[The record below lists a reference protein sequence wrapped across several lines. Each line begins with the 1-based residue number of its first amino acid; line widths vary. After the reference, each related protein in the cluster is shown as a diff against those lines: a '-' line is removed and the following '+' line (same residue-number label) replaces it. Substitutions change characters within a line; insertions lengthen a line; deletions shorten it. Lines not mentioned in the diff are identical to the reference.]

1 MMPGTSRQLGT
12 SNGGPEWDTL
22 MEVHHEPIEKNYKL
36 LEEIGKG
43 QFAIV
48 RKCMEI
54 KTGDFYA
61 AKIMRKRRVARGVAA
76 ADIAREAG
84 LLARLRHP
92 NIVSL
97 HKVVDTGT
105 TVVLLLELIS
115 GGELFH
121 WVPSGEL
128 EAAHV
133 VRQVL
138 MALSHLHSHQVAHL
152 DIKPENIL
160 LSTPPPMPS
169 IKLIDLGLS
178 HRLVPGSE
186 HRALF
191 GTPEFVAPEIVN
203 YEPLSLGTDLWAVGV
218 LTYILLSG
226 ASPFLGE
233 DKQETYA
240 NVAACQ
246 YQFDNEYFSTVS
258 EIAKDFIRSLL
269 IKDPKERG
277 TAESCLKHPWIL
289 TESEASQGLGG
300 AMISAVKRGCVEAV
314 SQLLLQGAP
323 LNVKDSK
330 EDTLLHIACETGD
343 EGMVT
348 FLIENGID
356 LDTPNKKGLT
366 PLHVAARYGFINLV
380 RHLCLAGCD
389 VDKTNRGIRAD
400 VTAIKYGHPDIASL
414 LDKLRNPIQRENYIK
429 QLQPTHRPI
438 DRLHIRLLGHCA
450 SGKSSLINS
459 LKSGIFSFG
468 FFRRSRSQNYTA
480 KREPS
485 IELDVT
491 SKHGSL
497 SFEYSDSEY
506 EGTQGVEW
514 SRGNVGGECIFW
526 ELCGR
531 EEFLASYHYVLTF
544 QQPAV
549 HLITVSLREPLTVQL
564 QQVKFWLRFIS
575 DRIASTN
582 FGFGGKY
589 NDLKVI
595 LVGTYAPEPLAPNSN
610 SGSLLAPLLPFL
622 KEFTPILGD
631 EPQMVAVDATNPS
644 SPGLKLLRSYLN
656 NARMEFLEEGPEVAE
671 SILRRD
677 TPRAAAS
684 YVPLTNLDKQS
695 ALVWTGLAESWR
707 SYVQSLEV
715 PPVMLTQ
722 EEFLKEVRKIN
733 PLVSLEHCRHLG
745 LQLQNLGECMLLPGN
760 LIVLSPEWFW
770 QDVINWQLSL
780 EQRGRL
786 GGRTTGVYA
795 LEDFQARCPC
805 PAGQA
810 LQALQAVNLCVPCEV
825 DDDEVEYEIP
835 CLNLVERLPGLWEP
849 WKPCSN
855 VLPHTGLRLCPSEA
869 PLYHLIAVFPHLQA
883 QLRKITQTWDPS
895 NSDLYQWW
903 RGSKLCIGPCESII
917 TFEEEEQSC
926 IEIRVRG
933 PRGTSAQC
941 FALFSIILDAI
952 ETTIELVAPGMLLE
966 RYWLSPSQLREYDEI
981 IYSWEPT
988 SIISALIDKGLEE
1001 ATLKNPLNSREESIW
1016 EIVGCGLPLIENCLP
1031 GPKQPIKQI
1040 KAAVQRRLAQM
1051 LDPPDR
1057 HGRDW
1062 CLLAV
1067 RLGLGDRVAQLDS
1080 TVDSPTLRLINTA
1093 GADCTVGSLI
1103 QQLRALDREDAVH
1116 LLLSYTPTY
1125 ILSTTTDSE
1134 TGSNLSR

>member
-1 MMPGTSRQLGT
+1 MMPGTSRQLET
-12 SNGGPEWDTL
+12 SNGNSEWENL
-22 MEVHHEPIEKNYKL
+22 MEVHHEPIEKNYQL

-48 RKCMEI
+48 RKCKEI
-54 KTGDFYA
+54 KTGSLYA

-97 HKVVDTGT
+97 YKVIDTGT
-105 TVVLLLELIS
+105 TVVLLLELIT

-121 WVPSGEL
+121 WTPSGEV

-160 LSTPPPMPS
+160 LSTPPPMPN

-203 YEPLSLGTDLWAVGV
+203 YEPLCLGTDLWAVGV

-246 YQFDNEYFSTVS
+246 YQFDNEYFNNVS

-277 TAESCLKHPWIL
+277 NAESCLKHPWIL
-289 TESEASQGLGG
+289 TESEAPQGLGG

-330 EDTLLHIACETGD
+330 EDTLLHIACEAGD
-343 EGMVT
+343 EGMT
-348 FLIENGID
+348 TLLIESGID
-356 LDTPNKKGLT
+356 LDTPNKQGLT
-366 PLHVAARYGFINLV
+366 ALHVAARYGHINLV

-400 VTAIKYGHPDIASL
+400 VTAIKYGYPDIANL
-414 LDKLRNPIQRENYIK
+414 LDKLRNPNQRENYIR

-450 SGKSSLINS
+450 SGKSSLISS

-468 FFRRSRSQNYTA
+468 FFRRSRSQNYSA

-497 SFEYSDSEY
+497 SFEYSDNEY

-514 SRGNVGGECIFW
+514 SRGNVGGECVFW

-564 QQVKFWLRFIS
+564 QQIKFWLQFIL
-575 DRIASTN
+575 DRINPSN
-582 FGFGGKY
+582 VGFGGKC
-589 NDLKVI
+589 NDVKVI

-610 SGSLLAPLLPFL
+610 GGNLLAPLLPFL
-622 KEFTPILGD
+622 KDFTSILGE
-631 EPQMVAVDATNPS
+631 EPQMVALDATNPS

-656 NARMEFLEEGPEVAE
+656 NARMEFLE
-671 SILRRD
+671 
-677 TPRAAAS
+677 
-684 YVPLTNLDKQS
+684 S
-695 ALVWTGLAESWR
+695 ALVWTGLAEAWR

-715 PPVMLTQ
+715 PPLMLTQ
-722 EEFLKEVRKIN
+722 EEFLNEVRKIN
-733 PLVSLEHCRHLG
+733 PLVCLEHCRHLG
-745 LQLQNLGECMLLPGN
+745 LQLQNLGECILLPGN

-770 QDVINWQLSL
+770 QDVLNWQLSPD
-780 EQRGRL
+780 QRGRL
-786 GGRTTGVYA
+786 GGRTTGVYTI
-795 LEDFQARCPC
+795 EDFQARCPC
-805 PAGQA
+805 PAAQA

-855 VLPHTGLRLCPSEA
+855 ASPHAGLRLCPEEA
-869 PLYHLIAVFPHLQA
+869 PLYHLTAIFTHLQA
-883 QLRKITQTWDPS
+883 QLRKITQTWDPT

-903 RGSKLCIGPCESII
+903 RGSKLCLGPCESII
-917 TFEEEEQSC
+917 TFEEEEHSC
-926 IEIRVRG
+926 VEIQVRG
-933 PRGTSAQC
+933 PRASSAQC
-941 FALFSIILDAI
+941 FALLSVILDAMD
-952 ETTIELVAPGMLLE
+952 TTIELVAPGMLLE
-966 RYWLSPSQLREYDEI
+966 RHWLSPSQLREYDEVI
-981 IYSWEPT
+981 HSWAPAT
-988 SIISALIDKGLEE
+988 VISALIDKGLEE
-1001 ATLKNPLNSREESIW
+1001 ATLKNPLNDRQETVW
-1016 EIVGCGLPLIENCLP
+1016 EIVGCGLPLMENCVP
-1031 GPKQPIKQI
+1031 GPKQPVKYIKP
-1040 KAAVQRRLAQM
+1040 AVQRRLAQM
-1051 LDPPDR
+1051 LDPPDH

-1080 TVDSPTLRLINTA
+1080 TVDSPTLRLLNCA
-1093 GADCTVGSLI
+1093 GAECTVGSLV

-1116 LLLSYTPTY
+1116 LLLTYTPTY
-1125 ILSTTTDSE
+1125 VMLMSVDSE

>member
-1 MMPGTSRQLGT
+1 MMPGMPNNSRQLVT
-12 SNGGPEWDTL
+12 SNGGSEWDSL
-22 MEVHHEPIEKNYKL
+22 MEVHHEPIEKNYEL

-48 RKCMEI
+48 RKCVEI
-54 KTGDFYA
+54 KTGALYA

-97 HKVVDTGT
+97 HKVIDTGT

-121 WVPSGEL
+121 WTPSGEVD
-128 EAAHV
+128 AAHV

-160 LSTPPPMPS
+160 LSSPPPMPS

-246 YQFDNEYFSTVS
+246 YQFDNEYFSNVS

-277 TAESCLKHPWIL
+277 SAESCLKHPWIL
-289 TESEASQGLGG
+289 TESEASNGLGG

-323 LNVKDSK
+323 LNMKDSK
-330 EDTLLHIACETGD
+330 EDTLLHLACEAGD

-348 FLIENGID
+348 LLIENGID

-366 PLHVAARYGFINLV
+366 PLHVAARHGNINVV

-400 VTAIKYGHPDIASL
+400 VTAIKYGYPDIANL
-414 LDKLRNPIQRENYIK
+414 LDKLRIPSQRENYIR

-438 DRLHIRLLGHCA
+438 DRLHVRLLGHCA
-450 SGKSSLINS
+450 SGKSSLISS

-468 FFRRSRSQNYTA
+468 FFRRSRSQNYST
-480 KREPS
+480 KNNFIQRDPS

-514 SRGNVGGECIFW
+514 SRGNVGGECVFW

-531 EEFLASYHYVLTF
+531 EEYLASYHYVLTF

-564 QQVKFWLRFIS
+564 QQIKFWLRFIV
-575 DRIASTN
+575 DRIAPN
-582 FGFGGKY
+582 NIGFAGKCS
-589 NDLKVI
+589 DIKVI
-595 LVGTYAPEPLAPNSN
+595 LVGTYAPEPLAPNS
-610 SGSLLAPLLPFL
+610 SGGSLLAPLLPFL
-622 KEFTPILGD
+622 KDFTLILGD

-656 NARMEFLEEGPEVAE
+656 NARMEFLE
-671 SILRRD
+671 
-677 TPRAAAS
+677 
-684 YVPLTNLDKQS
+684 S

-707 SYVQSLEV
+707 TYVQSLEV

-722 EEFLKEVRKIN
+722 DEFLNEIRKIN
-733 PLVSLEHCRHLG
+733 PLVCLEHSKQLG
-745 LQLQNLGECMLLPGN
+745 LQLQNLGECLLLPGD

-770 QDVINWQLSL
+770 QDVINWQLCL
-780 EQRGRL
+780 DLRGRF
-786 GGRTTGVYA
+786 GGRTTGVYT

-805 PAGQA
+805 PASQA

-825 DDDEVEYEIP
+825 DDDEVEYELP

-849 WKPCSN
+849 WKSSTN
-855 VLPHTGLRLCPSEA
+855 SLPHAGLRLCPAEA
-869 PLYHLIAVFPHLQA
+869 PLYHLSPIFPHLQA

-903 RGSKLCIGPCESII
+903 RGSKLCVGPCESIV

-933 PRGTSAQC
+933 PCGSSAQC
-941 FALFSIILDAI
+941 FGLLSVILDAVNA
-952 ETTIELVAPGMLLE
+952 TLDLVAPGMLLE
-966 RYWLSPSQLREYDEI
+966 KHWLSPSQLQGYSDVI
-981 IYSWEPT
+981 HSWEPAT
-988 SIISALIDKGLEE
+988 IVSALIDKNLEE
-1001 ATLKNPLNSREESIW
+1001 AILKNPINNQEESIW
-1016 EIVGCGLPLIENCLP
+1016 DIVGCGLPMMENCLP
-1031 GPKQPIKQI
+1031 GTRQPLKSIKP
-1040 KAAVQRRLAQM
+1040 AVKRRLAEM
-1051 LDPPDR
+1051 LDPPDH

-1080 TVDSPTLRLINTA
+1080 TVDSPTLRLLNCA
-1093 GADCTVGSLI
+1093 GTDCTVSSLI
-1103 QQLRALDREDAVH
+1103 QQLRALDRGDAVH
-1116 LLLSYTPTY
+1116 LLLSHTPVY
-1125 ILSTTTDSE
+1125 ILSMAIDSE

>member
-1 MMPGTSRQLGT
+1 MMPGTSRQLET
-12 SNGGPEWDTL
+12 SDGNPVWSTL
-22 MEVHHEPIEKNYKL
+22 MEVHHEPIEKNYQL

-48 RKCMEI
+48 RKCQEI
-54 KTGDFYA
+54 KTGALYA

-84 LLARLRHP
+84 LLARLRHS

-97 HKVVDTGT
+97 YKVIDTGT
-105 TVVLLLELIS
+105 TVVLLLELIT

-121 WVPSGEL
+121 WTPSGEA

-138 MALSHLHSHQVAHL
+138 MALNHLHSHQVAHL

-160 LSTPPPMPS
+160 LSSPPPMPS

-226 ASPFLGE
+226 TSPFLGE

-246 YQFDNEYFSTVS
+246 YQFDNEYFSNVS

-277 TAESCLKHPWIL
+277 NAESCLKHPWIL
-289 TESEASQGLGG
+289 TESEAPQGLGG

-323 LNVKDSK
+323 LNMKDSK
-330 EDTLLHIACETGD
+330 ENTLLHIACEIGD
-343 EGMVT
+343 EGMT
-348 FLIENGID
+348 ILLIESGID
-356 LDTPNKKGLT
+356 LDTPNKQGLT
-366 PLHVAARYGFINLV
+366 ALHVAARHGHINLV

-400 VTAIKYGHPDIASL
+400 VTAIKYGHPEIANL
-414 LDKLRNPIQRENYIK
+414 LDKLRNLNQRENYIR

-450 SGKSSLINS
+450 SGKTSLINS
-459 LKSGIFSFG
+459 LKSGLFSFG
-468 FFRRSRSQNYTA
+468 FFRRSRSQNCSA

-514 SRGNVGGECIFW
+514 SRGNVGGECVFW

-564 QQVKFWLRFIS
+564 QQIKFWLQFIL
-575 DRIASTN
+575 DRINPTN
-582 FGFGGKY
+582 VGFGGKC
-589 NDLKVI
+589 NDVKVI

-610 SGSLLAPLLPFL
+610 GGNLLAPLLPFL
-622 KEFTPILGD
+622 KDFTSILGE
-631 EPQMVAVDATNPS
+631 EPQMVALDATNPS

-656 NARMEFLEEGPEVAE
+656 NAKMEFLE
-671 SILRRD
+671 
-677 TPRAAAS
+677 
-684 YVPLTNLDKQS
+684 S
-695 ALVWTGLAESWR
+695 ALVWTGLAEAWR
-707 SYVQSLEV
+707 SYMQSLEV
-715 PPVMLTQ
+715 PPLMLTQ
-722 EEFLKEVRKIN
+722 EEFLNEVRKIN
-733 PLVSLEHCRHLG
+733 PLVCLEHCRHLG
-745 LQLQNLGECMLLPGN
+745 LQLQNLGECILLPGN

-770 QDVINWQLSL
+770 QDVLNWQLSPD
-780 EQRGRL
+780 QRGRL
-786 GGRTTGVYA
+786 GGRTTGVYT

-805 PAGQA
+805 PAAQA

-855 VLPHTGLRLCPSEA
+855 ALPHTGLRLCPEEA
-869 PLYHLIAVFPHLQA
+869 PLYHLTAIFTHLQA

-903 RGSKLCIGPCESII
+903 RGSKLCLGPCESII
-917 TFEEEEQSC
+917 TFEEEEHSC
-926 IEIRVRG
+926 VEIQVRG
-933 PRGTSAQC
+933 PRGSSAQC
-941 FALFSIILDAI
+941 FALLSVILDAMD
-952 ETTIELVAPGMLLE
+952 TTIELVAPGMLLE
-966 RYWLSPSQLREYDEI
+966 RHWLSPSQLREYDEI
-981 IYSWEPT
+981 VHSWAPAT
-988 SIISALIDKGLEE
+988 VISALIDKGLEE
-1001 ATLKNPLNSREESIW
+1001 ATLKNPLNDRRETVW
-1016 EIVGCGLPLIENCLP
+1016 EIVSCGLPLMENCVP
-1031 GPKQPIKQI
+1031 GPKQPVKYIKP
-1040 KAAVQRRLAQM
+1040 AVQRRLAQM
-1051 LDPPDR
+1051 LDPPDY

-1080 TVDSPTLRLINTA
+1080 TVDSPTLRLLNCA
-1093 GADCTVGSLI
+1093 GAECTVGLLV

-1116 LLLSYTPTY
+1116 LLLTYTPTY
-1125 ILSTTTDSE
+1125 VLLMSIDSE

>member
-1 MMPGTSRQLGT
+1 MMPGTSRQLET
-12 SNGGPEWDTL
+12 SNGNPVWSTL
-22 MEVHHEPIEKNYKL
+22 MEVHHEPIEKNYQL

-48 RKCMEI
+48 RKCQEI
-54 KTGDFYA
+54 KTGALYA

-97 HKVVDTGT
+97 YKVIDTGT
-105 TVVLLLELIS
+105 TVVLLLELIT

-121 WVPSGEL
+121 WTPSGEA

-138 MALSHLHSHQVAHL
+138 MALNHLHSHQVAHL

-160 LSTPPPMPS
+160 LSSPPPMPS

-246 YQFDNEYFSTVS
+246 YQFDNEYFSNVS

-277 TAESCLKHPWIL
+277 NAESCLKHPWIL
-289 TESEASQGLGG
+289 TESEAPQGLGG

-323 LNVKDSK
+323 LNMKDSK
-330 EDTLLHIACETGD
+330 EDTLLHIACEIGD
-343 EGMVT
+343 EGMT
-348 FLIENGID
+348 ILLIESGID
-356 LDTPNKKGLT
+356 LDTPNKQGLT
-366 PLHVAARYGFINLV
+366 ALHVAARHGHINLV

-400 VTAIKYGHPDIASL
+400 VTAIKYGHPEIANL
-414 LDKLRNPIQRENYIK
+414 LDKLRNLNQRENYIR

-450 SGKSSLINS
+450 SGKTSLINS
-459 LKSGIFSFG
+459 LKSGLFSFG
-468 FFRRSRSQNYTA
+468 FFRRSRSQNCSA

-514 SRGNVGGECIFW
+514 SRGNVGGECVFW

-564 QQVKFWLRFIS
+564 QQIKFWLQFIL
-575 DRIASTN
+575 DRINPTN
-582 FGFGGKY
+582 VGFGGKC
-589 NDLKVI
+589 NDVKVI

-610 SGSLLAPLLPFL
+610 GGNLLAPLLPFL
-622 KEFTPILGD
+622 KDFTSILGE
-631 EPQMVAVDATNPS
+631 EPQMVALDATNPS

-656 NARMEFLEEGPEVAE
+656 NARMEFLE
-671 SILRRD
+671 
-677 TPRAAAS
+677 
-684 YVPLTNLDKQS
+684 S
-695 ALVWTGLAESWR
+695 ALVWTGLAEAWR
-707 SYVQSLEV
+707 SYMQSLEV
-715 PPVMLTQ
+715 PPLMLTQ
-722 EEFLKEVRKIN
+722 EEFLNEVRKIN
-733 PLVSLEHCRHLG
+733 PLVCLEHCRHLG
-745 LQLQNLGECMLLPGN
+745 LQLQNLGECILLPGN

-770 QDVINWQLSL
+770 QDVLNWQLSPN
-780 EQRGRL
+780 QRGRL
-786 GGRTTGVYA
+786 GGRTTGVYT

-805 PAGQA
+805 PAAQA

-855 VLPHTGLRLCPSEA
+855 ALPHTGLRLCPEEA
-869 PLYHLIAVFPHLQA
+869 PLYHLTAIFTHLQA

-903 RGSKLCIGPCESII
+903 RGSKLCLGPCESII
-917 TFEEEEQSC
+917 TFEEEEHSC
-926 IEIRVRG
+926 VEIQVRG
-933 PRGTSAQC
+933 PRGSSAQC
-941 FALFSIILDAI
+941 FALLSVILDAMD
-952 ETTIELVAPGMLLE
+952 TTIELVAPGMLLE
-966 RYWLSPSQLREYDEI
+966 RHWLSPSQLREYDEI
-981 IYSWEPT
+981 VHSWAPAT
-988 SIISALIDKGLEE
+988 VISALIDKGLEE
-1001 ATLKNPLNSREESIW
+1001 ATLKNPLNDRQETVW
-1016 EIVGCGLPLIENCLP
+1016 EIVSCGLPLMENCVP
-1031 GPKQPIKQI
+1031 GPKQPVKYIKP
-1040 KAAVQRRLAQM
+1040 AVQRRLAQM
-1051 LDPPDR
+1051 LDPPDH

-1080 TVDSPTLRLINTA
+1080 TVDSPTLRLLNCA
-1093 GADCTVGSLI
+1093 GAECTVGLLV

-1116 LLLSYTPTY
+1116 LLLTYTPTY
-1125 ILSTTTDSE
+1125 VLLMSIDSE

>member
-1 MMPGTSRQLGT
+1 MLIPY
-12 SNGGPEWDTL
+12 PEWDTL
-22 MEVHHEPIEKNYKL
+22 MEVHHEPIEKNYQL

-43 QFAIV
+43 QFAVV
-48 RKCMEI
+48 RKCVEV
-54 KTGDFYA
+54 KTGALYA

-121 WVPSGEL
+121 WTPSGEV
-128 EAAHV
+128 EAAYV

-160 LSTPPPMPS
+160 LSSPPPMPN

-269 IKDPKERG
+269 IKDPAERG
-277 TAESCLKHPWIL
+277 SAESCLKHPWIL
-289 TESEASQGLGG
+289 TESETSQGLGG
-300 AMISAVKRGCVEAV
+300 AMISAVKRGCIEAV

-348 FLIENGID
+348 LLIENGID
-356 LDTPNKKGLT
+356 LDIPNKKGLT
-366 PLHVAARYGFINLV
+366 PLHVAARHGYINLV

-400 VTAIKYGHPDIASL
+400 VTAIKYGHPDIANL
-414 LDKLRNPIQRENYIK
+414 LDKLRNPTQRENYIR

-468 FFRRSRSQNYTA
+468 FFRRSRSQNYST

-531 EEFLASYHYVLTF
+531 EEYLASYHYVLTF

-549 HLITVSLREPLTVQL
+549 HLILVSLREPLTVQL
-564 QQVKFWLRFIS
+564 QQIKFWLRFIS
-575 DRIASTN
+575 DRIAPIN
-582 FGFGGKY
+582 VGFGGKY
-589 NDLKVI
+589 NDVKVI
-595 LVGTYAPEPLAPNSN
+595 LVGTYAPEPLAPNATG
-610 SGSLLAPLLPFL
+610 GSLLGPLLPFL
-622 KEFTPILGD
+622 KDFTTILGD

-656 NARMEFLEEGPEVAE
+656 SARMEFLEEGPEVAE

-677 TPRAAAS
+677 TPRAAAT
-684 YVPLTNLDKQS
+684 YVPLANLDKQS

-707 SYVQSLEV
+707 TYMQSLEV

-722 EEFLKEVRKIN
+722 EEFLNEVRKIN
-733 PLVSLEHCRHLG
+733 PLVCLEHCKHLG
-745 LQLQNLGECMLLPGN
+745 LQLQNLGECILLPGN

-770 QDVINWQLSL
+770 QDVMNWQLSP

-786 GGRTTGVYA
+786 GARTTGVYT
-795 LEDFQARCPC
+795 LEDFQARSPC
-805 PAGQA
+805 PASQA

-825 DDDEVEYEIP
+825 DEDEVEYEIP

-855 VLPHTGLRLCPSEA
+855 MSPHTGLRLCPAEA
-869 PLYHLIAVFPHLQA
+869 PLYHLLAIFPHLQA
-883 QLRKITQTWDPS
+883 QLRKITQSWDPLT
-895 NSDLYQWW
+895 SDLYQWW

-917 TFEEEEQSC
+917 TFEDGEQSC
-926 IEIRVRG
+926 VEIRIRG

-941 FALFSIILDAI
+941 FALFSVILDAM
-952 ETTIELVAPGMLLE
+952 EATVELVAPGMLLE
-966 RYWLSPSQLREYDEI
+966 RHWLSPSQLREYDEEI
-981 IYSWEPT
+981 HSWEPAPIT
-988 SIISALIDKGLEE
+988 SALIDKGLEE
-1001 ATLKNPLNSREESIW
+1001 ATLKNPLNNRQETVW
-1016 EIVGCGLPLIENCLP
+1016 EIVACGLPVMENCLP
-1031 GPKQPIKQI
+1031 GSRQPVKYIKP
-1040 KAAVQRRLAQM
+1040 AVQRRLAQM
-1051 LDPPDR
+1051 LDPPDP

-1080 TVDSPTLRLINTA
+1080 TVDSPTLRLLSCA
-1093 GADCTVGSLI
+1093 GTDCTVGSLI
-1103 QQLRALDREDAVH
+1103 RQLRALDREDAVH

-1125 ILSTTTDSE
+1125 ILSTAIDSE

>member
-1 MMPGTSRQLGT
+1 MMPGTSCQLET
-12 SNGGPEWDTL
+12 SNGNFEWNTL
-22 MEVHHEPIEKNYKL
+22 MEVHHEPIEKNYQL

-48 RKCMEI
+48 RKCKEI
-54 KTGDFYA
+54 KTGALYA

-97 HKVVDTGT
+97 YKVIDTGT
-105 TVVLLLELIS
+105 TVVLLLELIT

-121 WVPSGEL
+121 WAPSGEI

-246 YQFDNEYFSTVS
+246 YQFDNEYFNNVS

-277 TAESCLKHPWIL
+277 SAESCLKHPWIL
-289 TESEASQGLGG
+289 TESEAPQGLGG
-300 AMISAVKRGCVEAV
+300 AMISAVKRGCVESV

-323 LNVKDSK
+323 LNIKDSK
-330 EDTLLHIACETGD
+330 EDTLLHIACEAGD
-343 EGMVT
+343 EGMT
-348 FLIENGID
+348 TLLIESGID
-356 LDTPNKKGLT
+356 LDIPNKHGLT
-366 PLHVAARYGFINLV
+366 ALHVAARHGHISLV

-400 VTAIKYGHPDIASL
+400 VTAIKYGYPDIANL
-414 LDKLRNPIQRENYIK
+414 LDKLRNPNQRENYIR

-468 FFRRSRSQNYTA
+468 FFRRSRSQNCSA

-514 SRGNVGGECIFW
+514 SRGNVGGECVFW

-564 QQVKFWLRFIS
+564 QQIKFWLQFIL
-575 DRIASTN
+575 DRIN
-582 FGFGGKY
+582 PNNVGFGGKC
-589 NDLKVI
+589 NDVKVI
-595 LVGTYAPEPLAPNSN
+595 LVGTYAPEPVAPNSN
-610 SGSLLAPLLPFL
+610 GGNLLAPLLPFL
-622 KEFTPILGD
+622 KDFTSILGE
-631 EPQMVAVDATNPS
+631 EPQMVALDATNPS

-656 NARMEFLEEGPEVAE
+656 NARMEFLE
-671 SILRRD
+671 
-677 TPRAAAS
+677 
-684 YVPLTNLDKQS
+684 S
-695 ALVWTGLAESWR
+695 ALVWTGLAEAWR

-715 PPVMLTQ
+715 PPLMLTQ
-722 EEFLKEVRKIN
+722 EEFLNEVRKIN
-733 PLVSLEHCRHLG
+733 PLVCLEHCRHLG
-745 LQLQNLGECMLLPGN
+745 LQLQNLGECILLPGN

-770 QDVINWQLSL
+770 QDVLNWQLSPD
-780 EQRGRL
+780 QRGRL
-786 GGRTTGVYA
+786 GGRTTGVYT

-805 PAGQA
+805 PAAQA

-855 VLPHTGLRLCPSEA
+855 ALPHAGLRLCPEEA
-869 PLYHLIAVFPHLQA
+869 PLYHLTAMFTHLQA
-883 QLRKITQTWDPS
+883 QLRKITQTWDPT

-903 RGSKLCIGPCESII
+903 RGSKLCLGPCESII
-917 TFEEEEQSC
+917 TFEEEEHSC
-926 IEIRVRG
+926 VEIQVRG
-933 PRGTSAQC
+933 PRGSSAQC
-941 FALFSIILDAI
+941 FALLSVILDAMD
-952 ETTIELVAPGMLLE
+952 TTIELVAPGMLLE
-966 RYWLSPSQLREYDEI
+966 RHWLSPSQLREYDEVI
-981 IYSWEPT
+981 HSWAPST
-988 SIISALIDKGLEE
+988 IISALIDKNLEE
-1001 ATLKNPLNSREESIW
+1001 ATLKNPLNNRQETVW
-1016 EIVGCGLPLIENCLP
+1016 EIVGCGLPLMENYVP
-1031 GPKQPIKQI
+1031 GPKQPVKYIKP
-1040 KAAVQRRLAQM
+1040 AVQRRLAQM
-1051 LDPPDR
+1051 LDPPDH

-1080 TVDSPTLRLINTA
+1080 TVDSPTLRLLNCA
-1093 GADCTVGSLI
+1093 GAECTVGLLV

-1116 LLLSYTPTY
+1116 LLLTYTPIY
-1125 ILSTTTDSE
+1125 VLLMSVDSE